1 MTTLTIRAADS
12 AEALEEVM
20 RKLGPDALILSTR
33 QNRGMVEVVASLAD
47 TRPTPATLSPAAQA
61 FSPRA
66 LAPRTLAPRV
76 IPLPAASGANSFQA
90 RLAQAQSQA
99 QAQPVGDAD
108 TPNSAPNADPT
119 SGLPHILPPYL
130 SGRVILVGPPGAGRS
145 LLAARLA
152 AAALRAPGSPR
163 PVLVAPRPDLLTG
176 PGRLAGWARLMGLT
190 LHRPVWTDGLPTR
203 LALPDPATIE
213 IMDLSD
219 MPAPAPGDLA
229 PLASLSDSHI
239 WLVLPT
245 GLHPRM
251 HSRICPPWAGIARLI
266 ALTRADLCP
275 PTAED
280 HALQASTGITPA
292 LLADGAGLL
301 DVLRPLAP
309 DGGTPAAAPSD
320 VSDATAPTPSH
331 DPLCKDASDA
341 ATHLL

>member
-20 RKLGPDALILSTR
+20 RRLGPDALILSTR

-47 TRPTPATLSPAAQA
+47 ARPTPVTPSPAAPA
-61 FSPRA
+61 LSPRV
-66 LAPRTLAPRV
+66 T
-76 IPLPAASGANSFQA
+76 PLPAAGGANSFQA
-90 RLAQAQSQA
+90 RLAQAQQQA
-99 QAQPVGDAD
+99 QAQPVGVAEAQ
-108 TPNSAPNADPT
+108 PSAPT
-119 SGLPHILPPYL
+119 SHPSHILPPYL

-190 LHRPVWTDGLPTR
+190 LHRPVWTEGLPTR

-219 MPAPAPGDLA
+219 MPAPAPEALA

-280 HALQASTGITPA
+280 FALQSSTGITPA

-309 DGGTPAAAPSD
+309 DGGTPAATAPSD
-320 VSDATAPTPSH
+320 LSDAAASTPPH

-341 ATHLL
+341 ATHLS

>member
-20 RKLGPDALILSTR
+20 RRLGPDALILSTR
-33 QNRGMVEVVASLAD
+33 QNRGMVEVVASMAD
-47 TRPTPATLSPAAQA
+47 TRPTAAAPTPAAPALSP
-61 FSPRA
+61 
-66 LAPRTLAPRV
+66 RV
-76 IPLPAASGANSFQA
+76 VPLPAAPGANSFQA
-90 RLAQAQSQA
+90 RLAQAQPLGVEKA
-99 QAQPVGDAD
+99 PV
-108 TPNSAPNADPT
+108 SAPTSGPT

-130 SGRVILVGPPGAGRS
+130 SGRVILVGPPGSGRS

-152 AAALRAPGSPR
+152 AAALRTPGSPR
-163 PVLVAPRPDLLTG
+163 PVLVAPRCDLLTG

-190 LHRPVWTDGLPTR
+190 LHRPVWTEGLPTR
-203 LALPDPATIE
+203 LALPDPTTIE

-219 MPAPAPGDLA
+219 MPAPAPEALA
-229 PLASLSDSHI
+229 PLAKLSDSHI

-245 GLHPRM
+245 GLHPHL

-280 HALQASTGITPA
+280 HALHSSTGITPA
-292 LLADGAGLL
+292 LLAEGPGLL

-309 DGGTPAAAPSD
+309 DGGTPAAASPSD
-320 VSDATAPTPSH
+320 LSDAVASPTPDDH
-331 DPLCKDASDA
+331 ICKDASDA
-341 ATHLL
+341 ATHLS